1 VANIYFPAWFP
12 RLDGTAS
19 VVTGGLLRL
28 RRLVCTTE
36 EKRRE
41 EKGRKG
47 KKREEKGRKGKKREE
62 KGREG
67 KRDHLIFLGTLALLL
82 TD

>member
-1 VANIYFPAWFP
+1 
-12 RLDGTAS
+12 
-19 VVTGGLLRL
+19 VVFCGCGDLFARQK
-28 RRLVCTTE
+28 RRK
-36 EKRRE
+36 EKR
-41 EKGRKG
+41 
-47 KKREEKGRKGKKREE
+47 REEKGRKGKKREE